1 MLDYRK
7 EDVRPVIEAHPPT
20 VALDCIG
27 GKLMGECFRNMVFGG
42 RWIMIATMGGTE
54 TTINLETVWR
64 KRIRLIGSTLRSR
77 TPEEKSNILRALQR
91 ELWPLFTAGKLVTNI
106 HAVFPIQQVNEAHG
120 VLRRCENI
128 GKVVLTMK

>member
-1 MLDYRK
+1 MARTSSGCVSRRVYSSAGW
-7 EDVRPVIEAHPPT
+7 PIETPP
-20 VALDCIG
+20 
-27 GKLMGECFRNMVFGG
+27 R
-42 RWIMIATMGGTE
+42 
-54 TTINLETVWR
+54 R